1 MWPVRGMFD
10 AERAEI
16 AGVVRCES
24 SEVSRDLRC
33 FGSRSMVSTG
43 GGGGLPNF
51 DSPFEI
57 GIALVVLAV
66 VVWVGFKFFAD

>member
-1 MWPVRGMFD
+1 M
-10 AERAEI
+10 
-16 AGVVRCES
+16 VRCVWPATDQREGW
-24 SEVSRDLRC
+24 L
-33 FGSRSMVSTG
+33 GSRSMVSTG
-43 GGGGLPNF
+43 GGGGLPSF